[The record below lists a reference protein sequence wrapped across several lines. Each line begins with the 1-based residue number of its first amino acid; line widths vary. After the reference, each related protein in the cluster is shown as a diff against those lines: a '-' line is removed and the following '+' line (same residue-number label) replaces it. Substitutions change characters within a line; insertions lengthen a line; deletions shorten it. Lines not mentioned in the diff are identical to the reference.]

1 MLVWWVIAYVSAFL
15 WFINSILELSPS
27 RAEEKCREIQMVKV
41 NVIFNDIRLLIC
53 LTPLQVNWVNTS
65 SGYSV
70 EPQRPPV
77 EMFNI
82 ISLQSSARPGCII
95 ELEPIADAK
104 QVNIM

>member
-1 MLVWWVIAYVSAFL
+1 MCS
-15 WFINSILELSPS
+15 S
-27 RAEEKCREIQMVKV
+27 
-41 NVIFNDIRLLIC
+41 IC
-53 LTPLQVNWVNTS
+53 LLFQPGMSFCSNTS

-95 ELEPIADAK
+95 EFQREIVQIIDK
-104 QVNIM
+104 YR